1 MSIDKITSNKIVP
14 FPNKIADKQEVQPD
28 KAFQKVLDQAQGTT
42 SQVDQTSATQES
54 SKILPIQTN
63 YHVQS
68 QVRPSYSTEQLAND
82 AWNYIF
88 TGKAQDFVNQA
99 DKTEFALKV
108 CEFYMLTID
117 VEFLP
122 VYSNEALQAVH
133 IFTSLSSTLFWHSEH
148 TSLMNL
154 VMPMSINVSPKIIVA

>member
-63 YHVQS
+63 YHVLS
-68 QVRPSYSTEQLAND
+68 QGRPSYSPEQLAND
-82 AWNYIF
+82 AWSYIY

-108 CEFYMLTID
+108 AEFNILTRD
-117 VEFLP
+117 VEF
-122 VYSNEALQAVH
+122 
-133 IFTSLSSTLFWHSEH
+133 
-148 TSLMNL
+148 
-154 VMPMSINVSPKIIVA
+154 

>member
-1 MSIDKITSNKIVP
+1 MSIDKISSNKIVP
-14 FPNKIADKQEVQPD
+14 FPNKIAENKEVQPD

-63 YHVQS
+63 YHVLS
-68 QVRPSYSTEQLAND
+68 QVRPNYSPEQLAND

-88 TGKAQDFVNQA
+88 TGKAPDFLNQA

-108 CEFYMLTID
+108 AEFNMLTRD
-117 VEFLP
+117 VEF
-122 VYSNEALQAVH
+122 
-133 IFTSLSSTLFWHSEH
+133 
-148 TSLMNL
+148 
-154 VMPMSINVSPKIIVA
+154 

>member
-1 MSIDKITSNKIVP
+1 MSIGKISPNKIVP
-14 FPNKIADKQEVQPD
+14 FPNRIADKQEVQPD

-42 SQVDQTSATQES
+42 SQIDQTSATQES

-63 YHVQS
+63 YHVLS

-88 TGKAQDFVNQA
+88 TGKAPDFVNQA

-108 CEFYMLTID
+108 AEFNMLTRD
-117 VEFLP
+117 VRL
-122 VYSNEALQAVH
+122 
-133 IFTSLSSTLFWHSEH
+133 
-148 TSLMNL
+148 
-154 VMPMSINVSPKIIVA
+154 

>member
-14 FPNKIADKQEVQPD
+14 FPNKIVDKQEVQPD

-42 SQVDQTSATQES
+42 SQVDQTSATEEP

-63 YHVQS
+63 YHVLS
-68 QVRPSYSTEQLAND
+68 QVRPSYSTEKLAND

-88 TGKAQDFVNQA
+88 IGKAQEFVNQV

-108 CEFYMLTID
+108 AEFNMLTRD
-117 VEFLP
+117 VEF
-122 VYSNEALQAVH
+122 
-133 IFTSLSSTLFWHSEH
+133 
-148 TSLMNL
+148 
-154 VMPMSINVSPKIIVA
+154 

>member
-1 MSIDKITSNKIVP
+1 MSIDKISSNKIVP

-54 SKILPIQTN
+54 SKIPPIQTN
-63 YHVQS
+63 YHVLS

-88 TGKAQDFVNQA
+88 TGKARDFVNQA
-99 DKTEFALKV
+99 DKTDFALKV
-108 CEFYMLTID
+108 AEFNMLTRD
-117 VEFLP
+117 VEF
-122 VYSNEALQAVH
+122 
-133 IFTSLSSTLFWHSEH
+133 
-148 TSLMNL
+148 
-154 VMPMSINVSPKIIVA
+154 

>member
-1 MSIDKITSNKIVP
+1 MPIDKITSNKIVP

-63 YHVQS
+63 YHVLS
-68 QVRPSYSTEQLAND
+68 QVRPTYSPGQLAND
-82 AWNYIF
+82 AWSYIF
-88 TGKAQDFVNQA
+88 TRKAPNFVNQA

-108 CEFYMLTID
+108 AEFNMLTRD
-117 VEFLP
+117 VQF
-122 VYSNEALQAVH
+122 
-133 IFTSLSSTLFWHSEH
+133 
-148 TSLMNL
+148 
-154 VMPMSINVSPKIIVA
+154 